1 MNLFLLTC
9 ISANQLQQFI
19 DILFTKADLIII
31 NQTRHTHNFIL
42 LAQLREQIDIKYIYL
57 DPVIFNCQPAITS
70 SGHIVQD
77 NEMTTCSFF
86 LPLSALT
93 AANCSSLIA

>member
-57 DPVIFNCQPAITS
+57 DPVISTASLPAAITS

-77 NEMTTCSFF
+77 NEMT
-86 LPLSALT
+86 P
-93 AANCSSLIA
+93 AAFYFRSVL